1 MMGIEPEPPGWKALH
16 ALTAGGTKGRDDGL
30 DPAVFRGGLDP
41 PHAMDRVRRDPVRR
55 DPEGIFDGVE
65 ARLEPAA
72 HACLPRGVVPIPD
85 RIKMTRDR
93 RIHADIRPDQTD
105 VDGNGLRR
113 NRSGQRALSPRQ
125 A

>member
-1 MMGIEPEPPGWKALH
+1 
-16 ALTAGGTKGRDDGL
+16 
-30 DPAVFRGGLDP
+30 
-41 PHAMDRVRRDPVRR
+41 
-55 DPEGIFDGVE
+55 
-65 ARLEPAA
+65 
-72 HACLPRGVVPIPD
+72 
-85 RIKMTRDR
+85 MTRDR